1 MPVWQRNLVQQFAVV
16 FHGDF
21 FHIADGPTGNDHL
34 GVFTAHG
41 QLNGVILDALD
52 GAIDAADGADAV
64 AGLQRGQHVFDLLV
78 LLFLGTDQEEV
89 EHHEHQDQR
98 QQHPEHF
105 HQAGVSGGGGSVSGG
120 GRSSAGGGF
129 QSVNRNHFH

>member
-1 MPVWQRNLVQQFAVV
+1 MPVWQRNLVQQFAVI

-64 AGLQRGQHVFDLLV
+64 AGLQRGQPVFDLLV

>member
-1 MPVWQRNLVQQFAVV
+1 MPVWQGNLVQQFAVI

-64 AGLQRGQHVFDLLV
+64 AGLQRGQHVLDLLV

-89 EHHEHQDQR
+89 EHHEHQNQR
-98 QQHPEHF
+98 QQHSQHF
-105 HQAGVSGGGGSVSGG
+105 NAGAGSGSSSVCGGG
-120 GRSSAGGGF
+120 SSAGGSF
-129 QSVNRNHFH
+129 QSVNRNHVD